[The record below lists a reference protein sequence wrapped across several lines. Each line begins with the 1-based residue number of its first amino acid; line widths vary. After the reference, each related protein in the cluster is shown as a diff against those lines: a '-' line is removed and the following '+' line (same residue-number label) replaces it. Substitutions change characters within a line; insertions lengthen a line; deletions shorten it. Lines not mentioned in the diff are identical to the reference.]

1 MKYFTKEWHN
11 KMQCTGMHILLRID
25 ERCGKYSDELFTEI
39 YNKERNQYL
48 KIMSFC
54 EDFNEFSNLMVSVDK
69 NFSSLDLAEQQKRF
83 DAFREEELGG
93 LSLND
98 KFAEKLELAIQ
109 GLKEKLDKDFLTE
122 VSDIRVLALGYA
134 SEDIYKKLED
144 LSNENEKFVNSKVK
158 EYADYLRENMN
169 EGLAILDE
177 DLHDS
182 FITKIEKK
190 DNDLC
195 MSLDSIGSSNKMIIF
210 KDYEI
215 ILDEG
220 IDDGYWLYNEVYR
233 TNSGLEIHI
242 LASTDKLKEMII
254 RCSEAIVK

>member
-1 MKYFTKEWHN
+1 MKYFTKEWYN
-11 KMQCTGMHILLRID
+11 KMQRTGMHMLLRID
-25 ERCGKYSDELFTEI
+25 ERCSKYSDELFAEL
-39 YNKERNQYL
+39 YNKERDRYL

-54 EDFNEFSNLMVSVDK
+54 EDFNEFTNLMISIDK
-69 NFSSLDLAEQQKRF
+69 NFSNLDIEVQKRRF
-83 DAFREEELGG
+83 EEFKEEELGG
-93 LSLND
+93 LTLSD
-98 KFAEKLELAIQ
+98 KFDDKIKLALQ
-109 GLKEKLDKDFLTE
+109 GLKEKLDKEFFKE
-122 VSDIRVLALGYA
+122 VMDVRVLALGYA
-134 SEDIYKKLED
+134 TEEIYRRLEN
-144 LSNENEKFVNSKVK
+144 LSNENEKFVNSKIK

-195 MSLDSIGSSNKMIIF
+195 MSLEVIGSSNKMIIF

-220 IDDGYWLYNEVYR
+220 IEDGYWLYNEVYR
-233 TNSGLEIHI
+233 TGSGLEIHI
-242 LASTDKLKEMII
+242 LASTDELKEMII
-254 RCSEAIVK
+254 RCSEAIIK